1 MVDLKTAKVVITG
14 GNAGIGLEMTKA
26 LAQRGAAVTII
37 ARNQASFRD
46 ALDVG
51 ARGIAG
57 DATES
62 AVIDRVIAE
71 VSPDVL
77 ILNAGARLHPALI
90 DEQDWQIFSQVWNT
104 DVKATFVGI
113 QAALKTPMRPGTRV
127 LIMSSGAAMVMSHPA
142 INPYDLRHSNGCV
155 GAKRMVWFMGHQ
167 ANAASEIRS
176 LDIKFQ
182 VLVPGQLMA
191 ATGHGRIVAEACAK
205 VEGVSVDQHIL
216 RKYGSHLEPAQVGRQ
231 VAELLSD
238 SRYDRGVAYG
248 FRHTM
253 DIIPFDQES
262 LPNAK

>member
-1 MVDLKTAKVVITG
+1 MIDLKAAKVIITG
-14 GNAGIGLEMTKA
+14 GSAGVGLEMTRA

-37 ARNQASFRD
+37 ARDRD
-46 ALDVG
+46 NFSDAHAAG
-51 ARGIAG
+51 ARSIAG
-57 DATES
+57 DATEH
-62 AVIDRVIAE
+62 AVIDRAIAD

-77 ILNAGARLHPALI
+77 ILSAGARLHPALI
-90 DEQDWQIFSQVWNT
+90 DEQDWETFSQIWNA

-167 ANAASEIRS
+167 ANAASAIRR
-176 LDIKFQ
+176 LGIKFQ

-191 ATGHGRIVAEACAK
+191 ATGHGRIIAEACAK
-205 VEGVSVDQHIL
+205 VEGITVDEHIL
-216 RKYGSHLEPAQVGRQ
+216 RKYGSHLQPAQIGRQ

-238 SRYDRGVAYG
+238 SHYDQGVAYG
-248 FRHTM
+248 FRHNA
-253 DIIPFDQES
+253 DIIPFDQ
-262 LPNAK
+262 